1 MDLRLARP
9 IDDVDRAIE
18 KIDNMAIAQCQQ
30 VKAIELLKNNLGN
43 KIGYK
48 VAITN

>member
-1 MDLRLARP
+1 MSLELL
-9 IDDVDRAIE
+9 
-18 KIDNMAIAQCQQ
+18 KKNDNMAIAQCQQ
-30 VKAIELLKNNLGN
+30 AKAIEFLKNNLGN